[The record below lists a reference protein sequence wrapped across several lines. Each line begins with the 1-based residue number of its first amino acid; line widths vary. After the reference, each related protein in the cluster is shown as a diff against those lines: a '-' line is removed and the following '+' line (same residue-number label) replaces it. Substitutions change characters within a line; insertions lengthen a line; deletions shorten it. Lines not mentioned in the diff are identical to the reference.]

1 MKYFISGAN
10 GQLGKEIRDI
20 AKSYPNSQ
28 FDFFGRELDITDKQ
42 QLIDHFKK
50 NQDYNLFINCAAYTN
65 VDKAEEE
72 KDLAFEVN
80 HRSLE
85 NIIDLSNQY
94 DFTLIHISTD
104 FVFDGNKVGNYNE
117 IESTDPIS
125 IYGESKLAGEQ
136 LIIDKCKKYIIIR
149 TSWLYSKYGN
159 NFVKK
164 IIDIS
169 RKNKSINVVSDETG
183 TPTNAA
189 DLAKDILFIAEQRLL
204 SGSKTISKLYHYA
217 NAGSI
222 SRFEFAKKIVEYVE
236 INCKVNPVNS
246 DYFNLAAKRPK
257 NSSLDQSKII
267 QDHGL
272 SIRRW
277 DIALK
282 ECIKNILSDEK

>member
-1 MKYFISGAN
+1 MKYFVSGAN

-20 AKSYPNSQ
+20 AKNHPDSQ
-28 FDFFGRELDITDKQ
+28 FDFFGKELNITDKQ
-42 QLIDHFKK
+42 QLIDHFEGNK
-50 NQDYNLFINCAAYTN
+50 DYDIFINCAAYTN
-65 VDKAEEE
+65 VDNAEEE
-72 KDLAFEVN
+72 KDQAFEVN

-85 NIIDLSNQY
+85 NIIELSNQY
-94 DFTLIHISTD
+94 DFKLIHISTD
-104 FVFDGNKVGNYNE
+104 FVFDGAKTGEYNE
-117 IESTDPIS
+117 TDLTAPIS
-125 IYGESKLAGEQ
+125 IYGESKLDGEQ

-164 IIDIS
+164 IIALS
-169 RKNKSINVVSDETG
+169 RKNESINVVSDETG

-189 DLAKDILFIAEQRLL
+189 DLAKDILFIAEQR
-204 SGSKTISKLYHYA
+204 SAPRSKTISKLYHYA

-222 SRFEFAKKIVEYVE
+222 SRFEFAKQIVEYAD
-236 INCKVNPVNS
+236 IDCKINPVNS
-246 DYFNLAAKRPK
+246 DFFNFAAKRPK
-257 NSSLDQSKII
+257 NSSLDKSKII

-272 SIRRW
+272 SIRHW